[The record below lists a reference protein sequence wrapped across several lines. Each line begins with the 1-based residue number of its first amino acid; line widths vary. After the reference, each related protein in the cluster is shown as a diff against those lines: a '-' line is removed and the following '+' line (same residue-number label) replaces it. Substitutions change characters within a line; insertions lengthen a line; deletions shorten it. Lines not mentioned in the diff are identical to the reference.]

1 MAEEKK
7 LTAEALRKQAEAID
21 ELKKQGD
28 EQMLGKL
35 EEVMKAASDI
45 VVDAFL
51 SELSKIAQDE
61 N

>member
-7 LTAEALRKQAEAID
+7 LTAEELKKQAEAID

-35 EEVMKAASDI
+35 EEVMAAASEID
-45 VVDAFL
+45 VDAFL
-51 SELSKIAQDE
+51 SELKKISESD
-61 N
+61 

>member
-45 VVDAFL
+45 DVDAFL